1 MAKGKEIVGTIN
13 LVIPGGG
20 ATPAPP
26 VGPALGAK
34 GVNIAAFVKQFND
47 ATAKLKGE
55 TIPVVIS
62 VYKDKTFSFI
72 LKQPP
77 VSAQIR
83 KAAGIDKG
91 AGNAGPLTS
100 VGKISMDQVKGI
112 AEKKI
117 AEMTAASMDA
127 AMRSVMGTARSMGVT
142 VTGAPKK

>member
-1 MAKGKEIVGTIN
+1 MAKQKEIVGTIN
-13 LVIPGGG
+13 LVIPGGS

-34 GVNIAAFVKQFND
+34 GVNIGAFVKQFND
-47 ATAKLKGE
+47 ATAQLKGE
-55 TIPVVIS
+55 TIPVVIT
-62 VYKDKTFSFI
+62 VFKDKTFTFI

-83 KAAGIDKG
+83 KAAGLEKG

-100 VGKISMDQVKGI
+100 VGTITQAQVKQI

-117 AEMTAASMDA
+117 AEMTAASLDA
-127 AMRSVMGTARSMGVT
+127 AMKSVAGTARSMGVT
-142 VTGAPKK
+142 ISG

>member
-1 MAKGKEIVGTIN
+1 MAKAKEIVGTIN

-55 TIPVVIS
+55 IIPVVIT
-62 VYKDKTFSFI
+62 VFKDKTFTFI

-77 VSAQIR
+77 VSAQLR
-83 KAAGIDKG
+83 KAAGIEKG

-100 VGKISMDQVKGI
+100 VGKVTKAQIKAI

-117 AEMTAASMDA
+117 SEMTAASLEA
-127 AMRSVMGTARSMGVT
+127 AMKSVAGTARSMGVT
-142 VTGAPKK
+142 VAD

>member
-1 MAKGKEIVGTIN
+1 MAKKEIVGTIN
-13 LVIPGGG
+13 LVIPGAG

-47 ATAKLKGE
+47 STAKLKGE
-55 TIPVVIS
+55 IIPVVIT

-83 KAAGIDKG
+83 KAAGIEKG
-91 AGNAGPLTS
+91 SGTAGPSANAGQIT
-100 VGKISMDQVKGI
+100 KAQVAEIAKKKG
-112 AEKKI
+112 
-117 AEMTAASMDA
+117 AEMTAASLEA
-127 AMRSVMGTARSMGVT
+127 AMKSVAGTARSMGVK
-142 VTGAPKK
+142 VVG

>member
-1 MAKGKEIVGTIN
+1 MAKQKEIVGTIN

-34 GVNIAAFVKQFND
+34 GVNIGAFVKQFND
-47 ATAKLKGE
+47 ATAQLKGE
-55 TIPVVIS
+55 TIPVVIT
-62 VYKDKTFSFI
+62 VFKDKTFTFI

-83 KAAGIDKG
+83 KAAGLEKG

-100 VGKISMDQVKGI
+100 VGTITQAQVKQI

-117 AEMTAASMDA
+117 AEMTAASLDA
-127 AMRSVMGTARSMGVT
+127 AMKSVAGTARSMGVT
-142 VTGAPKK
+142 ISG

>member
-1 MAKGKEIVGTIN
+1 MAKQKEIIGTIN
-13 LVIPGGG
+13 LVIPGGS

-34 GVNIAAFVKQFND
+34 GVNIASFVKQFND

-55 TIPVVIS
+55 IIPVVIT
-62 VYKDKTFSFI
+62 VFKDKTFTFI

-83 KAAGIDKG
+83 KAAGLEKG

-100 VGKISMDQVKGI
+100 IAKISKKQVEDI
-112 AEKKI
+112 AKKKI
-117 AEMTAASMDA
+117 AEMTAASMEA
-127 AMRSVMGTARSMGVT
+127 AMRSVAGTARSMGVT
-142 VTGAPKK
+142 IAD